1 MNDILLLTIFA
12 FLAALFGVAKDRHFG
27 RIDATFVSISL
38 VGLLGWIASLKGVGM
53 EFSLTIT
60 PAEDMVI
67 FNLILS
73 GAMVLLPLIMTVNS
87 LRRGNVSAV
96 VAAGVLSVVGYV
108 LLPNFIQSVLIFFP
122 EPAKR
127 FLTLSLFVA
136 MLFFVGISS
145 SKTVSRSEEEEVEE

>member
-1 MNDILLLTIFA
+1 
-12 FLAALFGVAKDRHFG
+12 
-27 RIDATFVSISL
+27 
-38 VGLLGWIASLKGVGM
+38 M